1 MENEVFEIID
11 QDQETSF
18 LIASNA
24 DLQDTIT
31 FFIKG
36 DPIIELRPDGDIF
49 IKGKL
54 AENDKEVVE
63 GMREFLRNQF
73 IL

>member
-1 MENEVFEIID
+1 MENDVFEIID
-11 QDQETSF
+11 QDQDPSF
-18 LIASNA
+18 LIESKP

-36 DPIIELRPDGDIF
+36 EPIIELRPDGDIF

-63 GMREFLRNQF
+63 GMRWFIRNYF